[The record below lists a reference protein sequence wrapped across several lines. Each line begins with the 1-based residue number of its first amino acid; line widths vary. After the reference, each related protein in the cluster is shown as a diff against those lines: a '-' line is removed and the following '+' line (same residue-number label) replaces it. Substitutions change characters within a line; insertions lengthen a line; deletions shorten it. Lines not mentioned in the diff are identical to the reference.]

1 MMYSGTVRGKL
12 MLVNFRTR
20 RVQKGKDYFAVVQ
33 CLLRIPSFEKYHPG
47 YIWDFSESFA
57 VLEWRKKS
65 AVKLASGGKRVSRI
79 AYQIWD
85 LWSNHQLVPLPPK
98 ISVCSMPLEM
108 ASGYYRKAKFLVFK
122 NGLCIISDKNS
133 HSKVLKIGHLAFI
146 TAFGCASA
154 VIVSFF
160 QFLEWSWGNMY
171 VYLTS
176 W

>member
-1 MMYSGTVRGKL
+1 MGKSTLHLYSVCSAFHPLNNTTLGIMGPFSFHVELVSVRK
-12 MLVNFRTR
+12 
-20 RVQKGKDYFAVVQ
+20 A
-33 CLLRIPSFEKYHPG
+33 LLYWIEEK
-47 YIWDFSESFA
+47 S
-57 VLEWRKKS
+57 
-65 AVKLASGGKRVSRI
+65 
-79 AYQIWD
+79 Q
-85 LWSNHQLVPLPPK
+85 LWSLLVVVKGYHALLINYGPYDQITSFPLPPK
-98 ISVCSMPLEM
+98 FSVCSMPLEM
-108 ASGYYRKAKFLVFK
+108 ASGCYRKAKFLVFK